1 MVLRCLESVLSFLGL
16 TKALPAKSVF
26 PESQKITSFT
36 TLHIAL
42 RGQMSAQ
49 EDGKEEKLGGT
60 TVQVRKRC
68 PFFQV
73 DVGRLPHVRVQGL
86 INDRYIGILAGPC
99 IQATLFN

>member
-1 MVLRCLESVLSFLGL
+1 MLQWNKVRSSMKIPRQMVLRCLESVLSFLGL

-42 RGQMSAQ
+42 HGQMSAQ

-73 DVGRLPHVRVQGL
+73 DVGRLPPTCQGARL
-86 INDRYIGILAGPC
+86 DK
-99 IQATLFN
+99 